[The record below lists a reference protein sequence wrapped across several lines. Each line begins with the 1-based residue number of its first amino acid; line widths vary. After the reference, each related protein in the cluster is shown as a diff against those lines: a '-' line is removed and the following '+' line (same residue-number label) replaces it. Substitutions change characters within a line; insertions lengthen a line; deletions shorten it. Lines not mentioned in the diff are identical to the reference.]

1 MSDNA
6 AVTGANLLAAAVVVI
21 PMKNTVL
28 RINDRIYQLCIGIA
42 GLSVL
47 TMTLIIPWGI
57 FARYVLGSGSS
68 WPEPTAILLMVVFTF
83 FGAAA
88 SYRAGAHMAVAMAV
102 DRMPDPVRKA
112 AAILVQVLMAVVC
125 VFMISKGFKLC
136 FNTWNQFLGEMPG
149 LRVGISYLPI
159 PVGGV
164 LTLIFVLEKLFLGD
178 QSHRRVLRF
187 DVIEESEGAA

>member
-1 MSDNA
+1 
-6 AVTGANLLAAAVVVI
+6 
-21 PMKNTVL
+21 MKNTLL
-28 RINDRIYQLCIGIA
+28 RINDMLYRVCIGIA

-68 WPEPTAILLMVVFTF
+68 WPEPVAILLMVVFTF

-102 DRMPDPVRKA
+102 DRMPVQLRKVA
-112 AAILVQVLMAVVC
+112 VVVVQLLMAIVAL
-125 VFMISKGFKLC
+125 FMIFKGFKLC
-136 FNTWNQFLGEMPG
+136 ATTWNQFLGELPG

-159 PVGGV
+159 PIGGIV
-164 LTLIFVLEKLFLGD
+164 TLIFVLERMFLGD
-178 QSHRRVLRF
+178 QSHRSVMRF

>member
-1 MSDNA
+1 VA
-6 AVTGANLLAAAVVVI
+6 GASPFAAAVVS

-28 RINDRIYQLCIGIA
+28 RFNDMLYKVCIGIA

-88 SYRAGAHMAVAMAV
+88 SYRAGAHMAVSMAV
-102 DRMPDPVRKA
+102 ERMPEQVRKMA
-112 AAILVQVLMAVVC
+112 AVLVQILMVIVC
-125 VFMISKGFKLC
+125 LFMTVKGFKLC
-136 FNTWNQFLGEMPG
+136 ATTWNQFVGEMPS

-159 PVGGV
+159 PVGGLV
-164 LTLIFVLEKLFLGD
+164 TLIFVLEKLFLGD
-178 QSHRRVLRF
+178 QSHRRVVRF
-187 DVIEESEGAA
+187 DIVEASEEAV

>member
-1 MSDNA
+1 
-6 AVTGANLLAAAVVVI
+6 
-21 PMKNTVL
+21 MKNAVL
-28 RINDRIYQLCIGIA
+28 RFNDLLYRVCIAIA

-102 DRMPDPVRKA
+102 ERMPLHVRKPVA
-112 AAILVQVLMAVVC
+112 VLVQILMVIVCLFMAV
-125 VFMISKGFKLC
+125 KGFKLC
-136 FNTWNQFLGEMPG
+136 ATTWNQFLGEMPSM
-149 LRVGISYLPI
+149 RVGISYLPI
-159 PVGGV
+159 PIGG
-164 LTLIFVLEKLFLGD
+164 LITLIFVLEKLFLGD
-178 QSHRRVLRF
+178 QSHRRVVRF
-187 DVIEESEGAA
+187 DIVEASEEAV